1 MGPSG
6 AAWALWLEYS
16 ALGAYA
22 RHSRWLYPLCGV
34 VHLIGL
40 GLLVGSILAFD
51 LRLVGLAR
59 RLDLAAAARQLLPT
73 ALAGFG
79 LSVITGAIMFTAD
92 ASHLARNPVFLAK
105 LGVIALAGLNAA
117 LFHQRAAAAVIAG
130 RAGAPTQ
137 RHARIAGAVSIGLW
151 LGVVS
156 LGRLIA
162 YF

>member
-1 MGPSG
+1 MTPGGPE
-6 AAWALWLEYS
+6 WALWLEHS
-16 ALGAYA
+16 ALGAFA
-22 RHSRWLYPLCGV
+22 RHSWWLYPLCGV

-79 LSVITGAIMFTAD
+79 LSVLTGITMFSAD
-92 ASHLARNPVFLAK
+92 ASHLVRNPVFLAK
-105 LGVIALAGLNAA
+105 LGVIALAGFNAA
-117 LFHQRAAAAVIAG
+117 LFHQRAAAAVIG
-130 RAGAPTQ
+130 GGAGAAAE
-137 RHARIAGAVSIGLW
+137 RHARIAGAVSITLW
-151 LGVVS
+151 LCVVS